1 VRVKKVATSDD
12 EKLEQIRR
20 ESSKRWLLRDVVG

>member
-1 VRVKKVATSDD
+1 MRVKKVATNDD

-20 ESSKRWLLRDVVG
+20 ESSKRWLLSDVVG